1 MQLSVGIRNER
12 TKKKKKKEE
21 RKQGRGFAQ
30 TDSDDVLWIEYEF
43 KKRSFSCWS
52 FLCCSIISLVQRQVC
67 LGKHAVLEVTWLSRD
82 SSEQFMVASWGENK
96 GTVVQLLSPEWLS
109 ANTWSVALQAPLSME
124 FSRQEQLEWFA
135 IAFWESSQPRDWTQ
149 VSCIAGNSLL
159 SEPPRRSLLDGQLIN
174 NKNLLLTVLE
184 AEKSMIEV
192 PTDLLPGECLLPV
205 L

>member
-1 MQLSVGIRNER
+1 MRGQ
-12 TKKKKKKEE
+12 KKKKKEE

-124 FSRQEQLEWFA
+124 FSRQEQLEWFD

-149 VSCIAGNSLL
+149 VSCIAGNSLP
-159 SEPPRRSLLDGQLIN
+159 SEPPGSP
-174 NKNLLLTVLE
+174 KTVDW
-184 AEKSMIEV
+184 KRK
-192 PTDLLPGECLLPV
+192 
-205 L
+205 